1 MAFQVPLE
9 GSPFF
14 QGIRAET
21 LGRIAAVAE
30 EVRIPA
36 GAAIFQEGDRASHL
50 YVLGEGGVELTYV
63 IRCRSPITMTI
74 ATIAPG
80 EVFGWSALARNE
92 TFTGNARAV
101 AESGVYR
108 LPTQRLFPIL
118 EEDPA
123 AGYLVMS
130 RLAQIIS
137 RRMHDVR
144 TEIRH
149 FLSSM

>member
-1 MAFQVPLE
+1 MPFQVPLE
-9 GSPFF
+9 GSSFF
-14 QGIRAET
+14 QGLRAET
-21 LGRIAAVAE
+21 LGRIASIAE
-30 EVRIPA
+30 AIKLSA

-63 IRCRSPITMTI
+63 IHCRSPITMTI
-74 ATIAPG
+74 AMIEPG

-92 TFTGNARAV
+92 IFTGNARAV
-101 AESGVYR
+101 AESGAYR
-108 LPTQRLFPIL
+108 IPAGGLFPIL
-118 EEDPA
+118 EDDPA